1 MRFAITRLVHEAL
14 ELPAARSTARCA
26 RRAGATPQAAWA
38 LDTLGI
44 FGAITEVSAIKVIAP
59 NVLQMVTDAAIQI
72 HGGEG
77 VSDPE
82 LNMLMA
88 MARVLRLADD
98 PDEVHRGVVA
108 RLEVKKYV

>member
-1 MRFAITRLVHEAL
+1 MAIEQARLL
-14 ELPAARSTARCA
+14 TLK
-26 RRAGATPQAAWA
+26 AAWA
-38 LDTLGI
+38 LDKHGV

-59 NVLQMVTDAAIQI
+59 NVLQTVVDAAIQI

-77 VSDPE
+77 VMDRE

-88 MARVLRLADD
+88 MARCLRIADG

-108 RLEVKKYV
+108 RIEVKKYL